1 MIHVN
6 DSIGIWDLYAP
17 AYERIRCLD
26 GAGRPV
32 GDGGGHVSPEVH
44 VSVTAQAES
53 SVSTVVQS
61 KTASPE
67 IAVAPSL
74 TPTFRDPHAP
84 NPQKCPGYKATN
96 IKRDLKALYVPSRT
110 T

>member
-44 VSVTAQAES
+44 VSGS
-53 SVSTVVQS
+53 SPIPATPLRFIPP
-61 KTASPE
+61 AHF
-67 IAVAPSL
+67 ILGL
-74 TPTFRDPHAP
+74 TER
-84 NPQKCPGYKATN
+84 
-96 IKRDLKALYVPSRT
+96 
-110 T
+110 